1 MTNKKEKK
9 TEIFLLPTDTVPGIG
24 CFLSPECVE
33 KLREIKKRPSDKPFP
48 LLLSEAKDIKNY
60 ATEIPPI
67 YEKLKKFLPGG
78 ITLIF
83 KGNKNLP
90 KGVLSSQGKVGIRIP
105 NHKKLRIFIGENKMP
120 LIATSANISGAA
132 TPKNLKDVD
141 LPVDRI
147 IAGESGSGKPST
159 VLDISD
165 NSLLLYRKGAISIPE
180 IEKATGQ
187 KVKLGKNLEF
197 NVLFVCSANLC
208 RSPMAEIHLRHL
220 TKDSKKVNVRSA
232 GISAMTGSQIY
243 ELAEEVLKEN
253 KLRGDHTSSLLTKP
267 IIEWAD
273 IVLVME
279 KMHEIYITFLSPENK
294 NKIAFLRN
302 FNTRDKQYT
311 ITDPAG
317 RDLAACRET
326 FEVIKE
332 SNKRIEKY
340 LRNKF

>member
-9 TEIFLLPTDTVPGIG
+9 TEIFLFPTDTVPGIG
-24 CFLSPECVE
+24 CFLSRDCVV
-33 KLREIKKRPSDKPFP
+33 KLREIKKRPSDKSFP
-48 LLLSEAKDIKNY
+48 ILLSEAKDIRNY

-90 KGVLSSQGKVGIRIP
+90 QGVLSKEGKIGIRIP
-105 NHKKLRIFIGENKMP
+105 NHRELRKFIRENKIP
-120 LIATSANISGAA
+120 LIATSANISGSY
-132 TPKNLKDVD
+132 TPKNLKEVD

-147 IAGESGSGKPST
+147 IDGKSGSGKQST
-159 VLDISD
+159 VLDISED
-165 NSLLLYRKGAISIPE
+165 SLVLYRKGAISIPE
-180 IEKATGQ
+180 IENITGQ
-187 KVKLGKNLEF
+187 VVKLGKNLDF

-279 KMHEIYITFLSPENK
+279 KMHKTYIMFLSPENK

-302 FNTRDKQYT
+302 FNTQNKQYT